1 MTARYR
7 RLEAFLDWLHEIS
20 GSTLTSLGSGLFL
33 AIQLLG
39 DGWRDRPV
47 WWWLVIV
54 VATLLS
60 ISGLV
65 VSLSLRPTRHELLT
79 RVEQA
84 HHRQEELREVV
95 RTLIRR
101 ILGLTPVASST
112 ARITVYYHL
121 DRTFT
126 RVARFAEDDA
136 MERHGRPTYP
146 DDQGIIGL
154 TWSSSRKKVVTGL
167 PEDVDE
173 WIEECV
179 NTYRMEEDVCR
190 RIEMR
195 SRSFLGLRLEHANE
209 KIGVLVIEST
219 RPRGL
224 TSRTEKELADDPTVQ
239 QMLGT
244 LTEVLYVIRGLFGED
259 GGDG

>member
-1 MTARYR
+1 MPWFKKDKYTTLKPAVMRDRIPEGLWTKCSGCNAVLYRNELERNLEVCPKCGYHMRIDARR

-84 HHRQEELREVV
+84 HHRHQ
-95 RTLIRR
+95 
-101 ILGLTPVASST
+101 
-112 ARITVYYHL
+112 
-121 DRTFT
+121 
-126 RVARFAEDDA
+126 
-136 MERHGRPTYP
+136 
-146 DDQGIIGL
+146 
-154 TWSSSRKKVVTGL
+154 
-167 PEDVDE
+167 
-173 WIEECV
+173 
-179 NTYRMEEDVCR
+179 
-190 RIEMR
+190 
-195 SRSFLGLRLEHANE
+195 
-209 KIGVLVIEST
+209 LVH
-219 RPRGL
+219 
-224 TSRTEKELADDPTVQ
+224 
-239 QMLGT
+239 
-244 LTEVLYVIRGLFGED
+244 
-259 GGDG
+259 